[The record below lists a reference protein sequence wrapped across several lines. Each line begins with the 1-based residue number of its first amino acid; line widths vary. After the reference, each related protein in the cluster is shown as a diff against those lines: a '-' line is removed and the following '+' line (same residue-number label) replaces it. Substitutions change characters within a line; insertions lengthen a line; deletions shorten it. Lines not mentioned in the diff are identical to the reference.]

1 MAKKKL
7 RPGKG
12 AQSQVLTR
20 FIKPTQPLP
29 GNDKKHRSTVVLTDR
44 DHDKAGKVVFRF
56 RYETAD
62 GDNATLLYANHRY
75 VQMIKEGDPNDLFD
89 GPGEPQKEE
98 EKHKEPKIK
107 WKKSKARALLYEDVK
122 KNVVIFDDNNKP
134 VMSLEEIYTMHEEY
148 AEYRFDKFKERL
160 KSIRKIVVEMDSRAE
175 ADKLALEQYIS
186 KHPISYSN
194 WKGLMQW
201 QGSGAQEAA
210 KEDIANN
217 MVQNIGYRQMYDN
230 RSVYHQD
237 FPFDDFRDKIRQEV
251 RTGKYLH
258 TLKVKGMQ
266 HQSS

>member
-1 MAKKKL
+1 
-7 RPGKG
+7 
-12 AQSQVLTR
+12 
-20 FIKPTQPLP
+20 
-29 GNDKKHRSTVVLTDR
+29 VVLTDR
-44 DHDKAGKVVFRF
+44 DHDKAGKVIFRF
-56 RYETAD
+56 PYETTD
-62 GDNATLLYANHRY
+62 GDDATLLYANYQY
-75 VQMIKEGDPNDLFD
+75 VQVIQEGDPNDLFD

-122 KNVVIFDDNNKP
+122 KNVVTFDNNNKP
-134 VMSLEEIYTMHEEY
+134 LMSLEEIYTMHEEY
-148 AEYRFDKFKERL
+148 AEYRFDKFRER
-160 KSIRKIVVEMDSRAE
+160 RAE
-175 ADKLALEQYIS
+175 ADDILVLELYIS
-186 KHPISYSN
+186 KHSISYSN
-194 WKGLMQW
+194 WKGLIQW

-217 MVQNIGYRQMYDN
+217 MLQTIGYRQMYDN

-266 HQSS
+266 HPSS